1 MFKRIKSYGERY
13 AFASVKV
20 KISKKKVFIVI
31 FAFLVVTAIVLGV
44 LWALGY

>member
-20 KISKKKVFIVI
+20 KISKRKVFIII
-31 FAFLVVTAIVLGV
+31 FAFLVVTEIVLGI